1 MAAKKCHRWLD
12 EEVIAFLKLYKNMEC
27 LWNTRLRDH
36 KDRNKR
42 ERAYEMIK
50 AKLGLDDLT
59 VLDIKNKIRGIRT
72 TYSDELNKIVSS
84 MKCGESDVYKPKV
97 FWFNIA
103 DSFLRGVTKHGLGA
117 MFRKKE
123 EASFAADESLQHQDT
138 EEDLDFSDNAN
149 LIELPPLLPERHS
162 PENNALNPV
171 LVSKEEDE
179 YDLFGRSMAMQL
191 RKMPELTALELMQ
204 KMQLMVLNSRKQL
217 SNKKIKMKQR
227 ITKPVHAPSTSNTN
241 SKRTRS
247 PSPDVSSQS
256 TPSPCYK
263 FEVMSPTERDPTSAI
278 GDETDRSFTYEQ
290 PNSYER
296 WTHINSSKMCID
308 YVLPKSGMYE
318 NHTVKYFVI
327 LETPEMYETDI
338 GFVASALLISC
349 VFLVIVLIVYALLPE
364 LRNLCGLILMS
375 YVASLFG
382 GFLMLATLQLMIK
395 HGDVRRFMLYLKLSV
410 IMGVSWVL
418 EVVSFLA
425 PQFSVWYLTDAYNL
439 LIGVSIFLIFIC
451 KKKIYNKLRKRVT
464 DEVEALEAILM
475 DDVVIKRVD
484 DVPQSIETVVHPST
498 GDDTD
503 QQYVCVTL
511 EVKLTPGYPD
521 NSPEVTLR
529 NPRGLDDALLAAIN
543 SQIQEKLIDCLGQP
557 VVFELLEQTCP
568 VCRCAL
574 TCDVDT
580 LKKAPAPVE
589 SITAPPFRL
598 TAELK
603 ALQLKMA
610 ALLSQQVAKGGVVA
624 VGDTGPPPLTIT
636 SPADNENEASIGS
649 ASALPDAKPELGNGH
664 NGNASHDAP
673 GSPQRGYKGPY

>member
-1 MAAKKCHRWLD
+1 
-12 EEVIAFLKLYKNMEC
+12 
-27 LWNTRLRDH
+27 
-36 KDRNKR
+36 
-42 ERAYEMIK
+42 MIK

-72 TYSDELNKIVSS
+72 TYSDELNKI
-84 MKCGESDVYKPKV
+84 
-97 FWFNIA
+97 
-103 DSFLRGVTKHGLGA
+103 
-117 MFRKKE
+117 KKE

-375 YVASLFG
+375 YVATITIYYF
-382 GFLMLATLQLMIK
+382 FLASFCWMNVMSFDIWWTF
-395 HGDVRRFMLYLKLSV
+395 RFMLYLKLSV

-451 KKKIYNKLRKRVT
+451 KKKIYNKLRKRYSLLQPSVRMRETEVT

>member
-1 MAAKKCHRWLD
+1 
-12 EEVIAFLKLYKNMEC
+12 
-27 LWNTRLRDH
+27 
-36 KDRNKR
+36 
-42 ERAYEMIK
+42 MIK

-72 TYSDELNKIVSS
+72 TYSDELNKI
-84 MKCGESDVYKPKV
+84 
-97 FWFNIA
+97 
-103 DSFLRGVTKHGLGA
+103 
-117 MFRKKE
+117 KKE

-451 KKKIYNKLRKRVT
+451 KKKIYNKLRKRYSLLQPSVRMRET
-464 DEVEALEAILM
+464 EL
-475 DDVVIKRVD
+475 
-484 DVPQSIETVVHPST
+484 QSV
-498 GDDTD
+498 
-503 QQYVCVTL
+503 
-511 EVKLTPGYPD
+511 
-521 NSPEVTLR
+521 
-529 NPRGLDDALLAAIN
+529 
-543 SQIQEKLIDCLGQP
+543 
-557 VVFELLEQTCP
+557 TCP
-568 VCRCAL
+568 
-574 TCDVDT
+574 D
-580 LKKAPAPVE
+580 
-589 SITAPPFRL
+589 
-598 TAELK
+598 
-603 ALQLKMA
+603 
-610 ALLSQQVAKGGVVA
+610 
-624 VGDTGPPPLTIT
+624 
-636 SPADNENEASIGS
+636 
-649 ASALPDAKPELGNGH
+649 
-664 NGNASHDAP
+664 
-673 GSPQRGYKGPY
+673 